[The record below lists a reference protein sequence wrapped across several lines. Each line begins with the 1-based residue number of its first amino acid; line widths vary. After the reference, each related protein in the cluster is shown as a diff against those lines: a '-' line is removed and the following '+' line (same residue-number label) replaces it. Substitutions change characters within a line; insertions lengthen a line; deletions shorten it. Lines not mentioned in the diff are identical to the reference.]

1 MKGTQTKSNERA
13 DSADMK
19 LADFLCFAVYSTNLA
34 FGKVYRPLLEELGLT
49 YTQYVTI
56 VALWEEDD
64 QTVGGLGEKLFLESN
79 TLTPILKKLEAS
91 GYLERTRDKAN
102 ERQVRVSLTESG
114 RQLRERAM
122 SISLEGACGLT
133 SEEFVKLQKEI
144 VTLRDNLIKAAR
156 S

>member
-13 DSADMK
+13 DPADLK

-34 FGKVYRPLLEELGLT
+34 FGKVYRP
-49 YTQYVTI
+49 
-56 VALWEEDD
+56 
-64 QTVGGLGEKLFLESN
+64 
-79 TLTPILKKLEAS
+79 ILKKFEAS
-91 GYLERTRDKAN
+91 GYLERDKAN

-122 SISLEGACGLT
+122 SISLKGACGLT
-133 SEEFVKLQKEI
+133 SEEFVKLQKEV

-156 S
+156 R